1 MQTANMQRDVR
12 EIIFSGLT
20 GREFTAEIL
29 ADGEGILCG
38 VARLRAALAEAEIK
52 AYWLRADGAEVTPG
66 SVLARIAG
74 SAKQIAMAEEF
85 AIGQLAKPSGI
96 ATAARRAVQ
105 LAGGEM
111 KIVCGAWK
119 KMPPEMKQI
128 VRQAVACG
136 GAAFRITD
144 QPFLYLDKNFVRM
157 LGGIEPT
164 LRAVKSITDKLKV
177 IQLKGQFASVAEEA
191 LTATRNGADILM
203 IDTGELADFTAAHE
217 ALRRAGCRQRV
228 KLAFANGIQVEDI
241 AGLRG
246 RGIDILDIGV
256 GIIDA
261 PLLDMKLEVAGTPAG
276 TVGALRATQSA

>member
-1 MQTANMQRDVR
+1 MQRDVR

-20 GREFTAEIL
+20 GRQFSAEII
-29 ADGEGILCG
+29 AEQEGVLCG
-38 VARLRAALAEAEIK
+38 AARLQAAFNEINLQ
-52 AYWLRADGAEVTPG
+52 AQCLRADGAEVMPG
-66 SVLARIAG
+66 SVLVRITG

-96 ATAARRAVQ
+96 ASAARCAVQ

-111 KIVCGAWK
+111 KVVCGAWK
-119 KMPPEMKQI
+119 KMPPEVKQV
-128 VRQAVACG
+128 VREAVACG

-164 LRAVKSITDKLKV
+164 LAAVKSMADKLKV
-177 IQLKGQFASVAEEA
+177 IQLKGQFAPVAQEA
-191 LTATRNGADILM
+191 LTAARNGAHIIM
-203 IDTGELADFTAAHE
+203 IDTGELADFEAAHQ
-217 ALRRAGCRQRV
+217 ALRAAGCRHQV
-228 KLAFANGIQVEDI
+228 KLAFANGIQLEDI
-241 AGLRG
+241 AGLKG

-261 PLLDMKLEVAGTPAG
+261 PLLDMKLEVVCREPRGDAPCN
-276 TVGALRATQSA
+276 